1 MTWTVVC
8 QNKKGHRLPQ
18 EAPTFE
24 LAWALASPG
33 TLSQPPEPDGWV
45 RMTKQQAELLF
56 ELGLTHV
63 CVAAKNGEKRF
74 IYYHGDQHHHHQE
87 SFRD

>member
-18 EAPTFE
+18 ETPSFE
-24 LAWALASPG
+24 LAWL
-33 TLSQPPEPDGWV
+33 LSQPPEPDGWIL
-45 RMTKQQAELLF
+45 MTKQQAELLF
-56 ELGLTHV
+56 ELGLTHI

-74 IYYHGDQHHHHQE
+74 IY
-87 SFRD
+87 RI